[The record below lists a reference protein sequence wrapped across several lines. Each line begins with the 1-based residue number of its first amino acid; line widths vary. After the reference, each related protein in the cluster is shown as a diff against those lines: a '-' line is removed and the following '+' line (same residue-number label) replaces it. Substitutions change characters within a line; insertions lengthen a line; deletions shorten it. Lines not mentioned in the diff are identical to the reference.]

1 MSYLNRLTEQFQLQQ
16 RNFNQDITLNG
27 SLEAYLESK
36 LPTDFAEAVFVLGME
51 LRDFDDISYT
61 TIKRGIEIV
70 QKIYETKKNIIEQ
83 NDRRFVQYHLGLIGM
98 YLNPCTIDEMTKE
111 IVDSPLLEDIVFNIR
126 TSLKI
131 LEQVQPKAKGVLAH
145 QTTRQ
150 YEYVF
155 RAIEKILVDN
165 NNEPPD
171 LDSIYCFTDSLESD
185 YVWHEIIR
193 QLRNKFN
200 SDYTPTNTSN
210 MMKEAA
216 KELNKLVDN
225 LEQTI
230 QEEYAD
236 TSEEKRLDEN
246 FVSNP
251 N

>member
-1 MSYLNRLTEQFQLQQ
+1 MSYLDRLTEQFQLQQ

-61 TIKRGIEIV
+61 TVKRCIEIV
-70 QKIYETKKNIIEQ
+70 QKIYETKKNVIEQ
-83 NDRRFVQYHLGLIGM
+83 NDKRFVQYHLGLIGM

-111 IVDSPLLEDIVFNIR
+111 IVDSPLLEDIIFNIK

-131 LEQVQPKAKGVLAH
+131 LEEVQPRAKGVLAH

-200 SDYTPTNTSN
+200 SNYVPETSTTD
-210 MMKEAA
+210 MKVAA
-216 KELNKLVDN
+216 QELTKIIDD

-246 FVSNP
+246 FVSSSN
-251 N
+251 

>member
-1 MSYLNRLTEQFQLQQ
+1 MSYLDRLTEQFQLQQ

-36 LPTDFAEAVFVLGME
+36 LPTDFAEAIFVLGIE

-61 TIKRGIEIV
+61 TVKRGIEIV
-70 QKIYETKKNIIEQ
+70 QKIYETKKNVIEQ
-83 NDRRFVQYHLGLIGM
+83 NDKRFVQYHLGLVGM
-98 YLNPCTIDEMTKE
+98 YLNPCIIDEMTKE
-111 IVDSPLLEDIVFNIR
+111 IVDSPLLEDIVFNIK

-131 LEQVQPKAKGVLAH
+131 LEEVQPRAKGVLAH
-145 QTTRQ
+145 QTTKQ

-155 RAIEKILVDN
+155 RATEKILVDN

-171 LDSIYCFTDSLESD
+171 LDSIYVFTDSLESD

-200 SDYTPTNTSN
+200 SDYTSVNTSN
-210 MMKEAA
+210 IMEETAE
-216 KELNKLVDN
+216 ELSKLIDN

-230 QEEYAD
+230 QEEYVD
-236 TSEEKRLDEN
+236 TSEEKKLDEN
-246 FVSNP
+246 LVSNS

>member
-1 MSYLNRLTEQFQLQQ
+1 MSYLDRLTEQFQLQQ

-70 QKIYETKKNIIEQ
+70 QKIYETKKNVIEQ

-131 LEQVQPKAKGVLAH
+131 LEEVQPKARGVLAH

-155 RAIEKILVDN
+155 RAIEKISVAN

-171 LDSIYCFTDSLESD
+171 LDSIYVFTDSLESD

-193 QLRNKFN
+193 QLRVKFDSHYVSN
-200 SDYTPTNTSN
+200 NTL
-210 MMKEAA
+210 KDTETTAQ
-216 KELNKLVDN
+216 ELVKLIDE

-230 QEEYAD
+230 QQEYVD
-236 TSEEKRLDEN
+236 TSVEKRLDEN
-246 FVSNP
+246 FVSNS